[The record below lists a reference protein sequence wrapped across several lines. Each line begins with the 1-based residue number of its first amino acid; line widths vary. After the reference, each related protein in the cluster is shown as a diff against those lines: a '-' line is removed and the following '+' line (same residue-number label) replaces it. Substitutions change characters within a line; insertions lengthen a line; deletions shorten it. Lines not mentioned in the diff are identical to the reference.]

1 MSVDDRSFFCNL
13 QFNFAIMIKAI
24 FKDPGL
30 GSKLFQLLLVFIFSM
45 LISLLLTNLLV
56 GSDMNDIRNIKIM
69 QLIQS
74 VGIFIVPPFVL
85 AFLWSENTFGYL
97 NLKLK
102 FNLSNA
108 ALVINFM
115 ILVIP
120 FINLL
125 TWLNQQIVLPHFLSG
140 IEEQMKLYENQI
152 AELTEK
158 MLNVH
163 SIDAF
168 IFNILLISAIP
179 ALGEELFFRG
189 TLQKIISEKR
199 NYIYAIWLTAIIF
212 STIHLQFYGF
222 FPRML
227 LGAFFGYLLVWS
239 GNLWYPILAHFV
251 NNAMAVIFYYLK
263 FNGVNVL
270 DIDTIG
276 TGNTWY
282 LGIVSCLI
290 SVIILRQIRIYLKRG
305 R

>member
-1 MSVDDRSFFCNL
+1 
-13 QFNFAIMIKAI
+13 MIKAI

>member
-1 MSVDDRSFFCNL
+1 
-13 QFNFAIMIKAI
+13 MIKGI
-24 FKDPGL
+24 FKDSGL

-290 SVIILRQIRIYLKRG
+290 SVIILRQIRIHLKRG